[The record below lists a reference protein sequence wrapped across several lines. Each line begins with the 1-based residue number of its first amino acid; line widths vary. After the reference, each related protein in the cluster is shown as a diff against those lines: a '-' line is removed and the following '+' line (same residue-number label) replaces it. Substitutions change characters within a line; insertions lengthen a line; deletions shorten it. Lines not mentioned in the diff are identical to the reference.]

1 LFFIYILKIKVEI
14 LNDYGIRKITMFWS
28 KKKGIIELIPLEIK
42 KEILLNNVYR
52 EKTNIILSN

>member
-1 LFFIYILKIKVEI
+1 
-14 LNDYGIRKITMFWS
+14 MFWS